1 MSEKPMAADADAE
14 VDAPAPRSD
23 RDVSELA
30 PIVESLLFL
39 SQDPVKVKDLA
50 EATGLT
56 PRLVQMVV
64 GNPTAYAEYLTQYD
78 HARHRMRQALGAQ
91 RFEDLVAGRAIRL
104 DDGRRVAIEVA
115 QR

>member
-1 MSEKPMAADADAE
+1 MK
-14 VDAPAPRSD
+14 R
-23 RDVSELA
+23 
-30 PIVESLLFL
+30 FL
-39 SQDPVKVKDLA
+39 SVLLLAALPLAASAASRGTTTDIEDLA

-78 HARHRMRQALGAQ
+78 YARHRMRQALGAQ

>member
-1 MSEKPMAADADAE
+1 MKRLLPVLLLAALPLAATA
-14 VDAPAPRSD
+14 APPGHATD
-23 RDVSELA
+23 ID
-30 PIVESLLFL
+30 
-39 SQDPVKVKDLA
+39 DLA
-50 EATGLT
+50 DITGLT

-78 HARHRMRQALGAQ
+78 FARHRMQQVLGSQ
-91 RFEDLVAGRAIRL
+91 RFEELIAGRPIRL

>member
-1 MSEKPMAADADAE
+1 MKRLLPVLLLAAL
-14 VDAPAPRSD
+14 P
-23 RDVSELA
+23 LA
-30 PIVESLLFL
+30 TSAAQRGNTTDI
-39 SQDPVKVKDLA
+39 DDLA
-50 EATGLT
+50 DVTGLT

-78 HARHRMRQALGAQ
+78 FARHRMQQVLGAQ
-91 RFEDLVAGRAIRL
+91 RFEDLVAGRTIRL

>member
-1 MSEKPMAADADAE
+1 MKRLLLPVLLAALPLAAS
-14 VDAPAPRSD
+14 AAPRGNSTD
-23 RDVSELA
+23 IDE
-30 PIVESLLFL
+30 
-39 SQDPVKVKDLA
+39 LA

-78 HARHRMRQALGAQ
+78 FARHRMRQVLGTQ
-91 RFEDLVAGRAIRL
+91 RFDDLVAGRTIRL
-104 DDGRRVAIEVA
+104 DDGRQVAIEVA